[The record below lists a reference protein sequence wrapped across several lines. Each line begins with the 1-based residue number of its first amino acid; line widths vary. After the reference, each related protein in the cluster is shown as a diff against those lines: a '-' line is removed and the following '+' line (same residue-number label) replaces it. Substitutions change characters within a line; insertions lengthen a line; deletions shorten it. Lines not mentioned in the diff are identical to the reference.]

1 MRYAIKSRY
10 SWVHAPCWEGEIEDE
25 GSEALNLRVAVLSAH
40 GAHANLGGANL
51 RDADLV
57 GADLVGADLVGA
69 DLGGANLGDANLRD
83 ANLGGAD
90 LRDANLGGA
99 NLRDANL
106 VGANLRD
113 ANLGGADLVGANLR
127 DADMGGADLVG
138 ANLRDANLVGADLG
152 GANLRGAGKVK
163 TFRLFAGLY
172 QYDCMAILA
181 EDGTPWVRMGCL
193 WKSVEE
199 WDRIGIRASNRGEF
213 PDDGSERCEERVRA
227 FDFTRAAALRL
238 AEMDKNEEP

>member
-1 MRYAIKSRY
+1 MTMRYAIKSRY

-25 GSEALNLRVAVLSAH
+25 GSEALNLRVAVLAAH

-57 GADLVGADLVGA
+57 GA
-69 DLGGANLGDANLRD
+69 NLRD
-83 ANLGGAD
+83 AD
-90 LRDANLGGA
+90 
-99 NLRDANL
+99 
-106 VGANLRD
+106 
-113 ANLGGADLVGANLR
+113 LGGADLV
-127 DADMGGADLVG
+127 
-138 ANLRDANLVGADLG
+138 
-152 GANLRGAGKVK
+152 GAGKVK
-163 TFRLFAGLY
+163 TFRLFSGLY

-181 EDGTPWVRMGCL
+181 EDGTTWVRMGCL

-227 FDFTRAAALRL
+227 FEFARNLALRL

>member
-40 GAHANLGGANL
+40 GTHANLGGADL
-51 RDADLV
+51 VGADLV
-57 GADLVGADLVGA
+57 DADLVGADLVGA
-69 DLGGANLGDANLRD
+69 DLGGANLRD

-99 NLRDANL
+99 
-106 VGANLRD
+106 
-113 ANLGGADLVGANLR
+113 
-127 DADMGGADLVG
+127 
-138 ANLRDANLVGADLG
+138 
-152 GANLRGAGKVK
+152 GKVK
-163 TFRLFAGLY
+163 TFRLFSGLY

-193 WKSVEE
+193 CKSVEE
-199 WDRIGIRASNRGEF
+199 WDRIGIRASNRCEF

-238 AEMDKNEEP
+238 AEMDKNEEEP

>member
-1 MRYAIKSRY
+1 MTMRYAIKSRY

-25 GSEALNLRVAVLSAH
+25 GSEALNLRVAVLAAH
-40 GAHANLGGANL
+40 GAHANLGG
-51 RDADLV
+51 
-57 GADLVGADLVGA
+57 
-69 DLGGANLGDANLRD
+69 ANLRD

-99 NLRDANL
+99 DL
-106 VGANLRD
+106 V
-113 ANLGGADLVGANLR
+113 GADLVGA
-127 DADMGGADLVG
+127 DMGG
-138 ANLRDANLVGADLG
+138 ANLRDANLVGVDLRDANLG
-152 GANLRGAGKVK
+152 GAVKVK
-163 TFRLFAGLY
+163 TFRLFSGLY

-193 WKSVEE
+193 WKTVEG
-199 WDRIGIRASNRGEF
+199 WARIGIRASNHGEF

>member
-1 MRYAIKSRY
+1 MTMRYAIKSRY

-57 GADLVGADLVGA
+57 GADLVGA
-69 DLGGANLGDANLRD
+69 
-83 ANLGGAD
+83 
-90 LRDANLGGA
+90 
-99 NLRDANL
+99 
-106 VGANLRD
+106 
-113 ANLGGADLVGANLR
+113 
-127 DADMGGADLVG
+127 
-138 ANLRDANLVGADLG
+138 NLRDANLVGADLRD
-152 GANLRGAGKVK
+152 ANLVGAGKVK

-193 WKSVEE
+193 CKSVEE

-238 AEMDKNEEP
+238 AEMEKNEEEP